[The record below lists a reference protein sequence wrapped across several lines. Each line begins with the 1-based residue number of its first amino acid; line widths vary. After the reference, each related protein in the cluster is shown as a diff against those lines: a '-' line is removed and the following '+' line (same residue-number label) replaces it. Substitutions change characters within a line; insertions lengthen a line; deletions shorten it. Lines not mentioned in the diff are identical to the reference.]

1 MPGDSA
7 HSGVDVFAADRLG
20 VWANS
25 TSVSRAGRAD
35 PGREVVMPTYIML
48 TTLTAEGAHTVHAN
62 PDRLAAVNDEVAT
75 FGCKVVAQYAV
86 LGAFDFVT
94 IIEAPDNETIA
105 HLSVDL
111 GSRGTAKIQT
121 LPAIPIEALTAKLK
135 GEEQLGR

>member
-1 MPGDSA
+1 
-7 HSGVDVFAADRLG
+7 
-20 VWANS
+20 
-25 TSVSRAGRAD
+25 
-35 PGREVVMPTYIML
+35 MPTYIML
-48 TTLTAEGAHTVHAN
+48 TTLTAQGAHTVHAN

-111 GSRGTAKIQT
+111 DLAARPRSR
-121 LPAIPIEALTAKLK
+121 LCRRSRL
-135 GEEQLGR
+135 RR